1 MAPVTL
7 EIELTAWDNQD
18 SVRGGMTA
26 LPNAAAG
33 ATNGLPLSVDS
44 SGRVSIGSMA
54 ANTLTAS
61 ALATDAVTEIQS
73 GLSTLDAAGIRTA
86 VGLAAANLDTQ
97 LSTLQADT
105 DNIQTRLPAA
115 LVSGRMDASVGAMAA
130 NTLTASAV
138 ATDAVAEIQTG
149 LSTLDVAGI
158 RSAIGMASANLDTQ
172 LNSLASQAT
181 TIAGYLDTEILAIK
195 AKTDALPA
203 SPAATGDIP
212 TAAAIRAEIDSNS
225 TKLDVA
231 VSTRLASTSYTA
243 PLDAAGVRTA
253 VGLASANLDTQLDAL
268 PTATENADALLK
280 RDWTSVTGEAGRS
293 LLNAARVLR
302 NKVVIAGGTITVY
315 KEDGTTVAFTMTAA
329 TDAAADPIVSQTP

>member
-1 MAPVTL
+1 MAPVAL

-18 SVRGGMTA
+18 TVRGGLTA

-33 ATNGLPLSVDS
+33 ATNGLPLSVDA
-44 SGRVSIGSMA
+44 SGRVDVLKINGTSQTARDIGASVLLSSGTGTGQVSLSSGAVTVGTNNDKTGYALSSAGIQAIWDALTSALSTVGSIGKRIVDNLDA
-54 ANTLTAS
+54 AITSRLAS
-61 ALATDAVTEIQS
+61 ASYTAP
-73 GLSTLDAAGIRTA
+73 LDAAGT
-86 VGLAAANLDTQ
+86 
-97 LSTLQADT
+97 
-105 DNIQTRLPAA
+105 
-115 LVSGRMDASVGAMAA
+115 
-130 NTLTASAV
+130 
-138 ATDAVAEIQTG
+138 
-149 LSTLDVAGI
+149 

-172 LNSLASQAT
+172 LAA
-181 TIAGYLDTEILAIK
+181 IDDYIDTEVAAIK
-195 AKTDALPA
+195 AKTDNLPA

-231 VSTRLASTSYTA
+231 VSTRLASAAYAA

-280 RDWTSVTGEAGRS
+280 RDWTSVTGEAARS

-302 NKVVIAGGTITVY
+302 NKVVISGGTITVY
-315 KEDGTTVAFTMTAA
+315 KEDGTTTAFTMTAA